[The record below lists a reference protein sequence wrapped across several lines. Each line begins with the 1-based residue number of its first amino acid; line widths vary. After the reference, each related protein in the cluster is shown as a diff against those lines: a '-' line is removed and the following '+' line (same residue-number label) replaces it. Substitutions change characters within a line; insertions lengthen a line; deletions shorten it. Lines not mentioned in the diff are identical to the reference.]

1 MKTAFSGTLILLLGI
16 FCSGVFAQTTVHP
29 VDMLVIDKATQNKAA
44 NEYAMLTRDAIQ
56 RVWKTPLNYT
66 TESTLKG
73 KVAINYVI
81 GRDGVLKSLE
91 LTRSSGITEMDESLL
106 KAIQTAAPFPAFPD
120 GINANTVV
128 IRANFVIADLP
139 RVPLLTVDYKTTEA
153 ELSGRVVAEPSKKYL
168 WGAPAGT
175 ALRKEPINEEPYRE
189 PVVEETKIP
198 EAPTNKYI
206 WGAQ

>member
-1 MKTAFSGTLILLLGI
+1 MKTACSGVLILVLGI
-16 FCSGVFAQTTVHP
+16 LCSGVFAQTTVYP
-29 VDMLVIDKATQNKAA
+29 VDTLVIDRATQNRVA
-44 NEYAMLTRDAIQ
+44 NEYAMLTRDEIQ

-66 TESTLKG
+66 TESALKG
-73 KVAINYVI
+73 KVAINYEI
-81 GRDGVLKSLE
+81 GRDGSLKSLE

-106 KAIQTAAPFPAFPD
+106 KAIQTAAPFPAFPA
-120 GINANTVV
+120 GINANAVV

-139 RVPLLTVDYKTTEA
+139 RVPLLTVDYRVTES

-168 WGAPAGT
+168 WGAPAGA
-175 ALRKEPINEEPYRE
+175 ALRKEPINEETYKE
-189 PVVEETKIP
+189 PVVEETRIP